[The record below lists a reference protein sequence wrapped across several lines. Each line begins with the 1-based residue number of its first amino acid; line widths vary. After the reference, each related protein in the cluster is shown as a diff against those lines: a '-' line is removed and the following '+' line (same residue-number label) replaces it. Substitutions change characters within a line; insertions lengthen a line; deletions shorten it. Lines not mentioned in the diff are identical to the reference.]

1 MELLGGQIFFAH
13 FKVIS
18 DGFLGKSFKKISR
31 AEQVIFSGRAH
42 LKHQNMAKQS
52 VEKYN
57 SALFLAC
64 NFTIVVQESGEMIL
78 LLIVLSLTIAL
89 LPANPR
95 KNSYCN
101 SPFLCLD
108 FCLTLSDTYF
118 GKNTRK
124 V

>member
-1 MELLGGQIFFAH
+1 MGPKMELLGGQIFFAH

-78 LLIVLSLTIAL
+78 LFDSSVPDNCFTTCQSQKKL
-89 LPANPR
+89 L
-95 KNSYCN
+95 
-101 SPFLCLD
+101 L
-108 FCLTLSDTYF
+108 
-118 GKNTRK
+118 
-124 V
+124 